1 MSGNIV
7 VVTMTPEAHG
17 PMIQRLGT
25 QGHCVHPVKTVPDA
39 FAYLQSAQC
48 TASLALFD
56 VILRRQQDFDTL
68 AELTARSPLLHFL
81 LLGEYLNGREEPN
94 GGKNPRIHWI
104 HTHLSHPE
112 TIRRVE
118 EVLAEVSRA
127 AELAAS
133 APAMALEDIKG
144 EGPLYYSDAFLSR
157 VGEANVPVLLHGETG
172 VGKEVM
178 ARRLWA
184 CSPRANKPFLKLNC
198 AALPSE
204 LIESELFGYEKGAF
218 TGATTDKQG
227 RFETAQNGTIL
238 LDEIGDMDVRLQAK
252 LLHVLQDGEIQ
263 PLGSSRTIKIDVR
276 VIAATHRDLR
286 RAIEEGT
293 FREDLFYRLNVVNIT
308 IPPLRE
314 RKSEIIPLAKVLLRR
329 NMPVGAELPVLSPQL
344 QQALLEYRWPGNVRE
359 LENVMRRLLV
369 YQDSVTI
376 MQELRVPEAP
386 RPRSAA
392 PAAADSQQY
401 GKAQPASTIDR
412 LAELSREAES
422 RLLLDTLEQT
432 RWNRRQAA
440 ARLNIEYKAFL
451 YKLQKHGL
459 VEVKVKRGNV
469 SV

>member
-7 VVTMTPEAHG
+7 VVTMTADANG
-17 PMIQRLGT
+17 PLIQKLGT
-25 QGHCVHPVKTVPDA
+25 LGHCVHPLKTVPDA

-48 TASLALFD
+48 TATLALFD
-56 VILRRQQDFDTL
+56 VTLRRQQDFDTL
-68 AELTARSPLLHFL
+68 VELTSRRPLLHIL
-81 LLGEYLNGREEPN
+81 LLGQHRTGREVLN
-94 GGKNPRIHWI
+94 GGKNRRIHWI
-104 HTHLSHPE
+104 DLPLSHPE
-112 TIRRVE
+112 TIRKVE
-118 EVLAEVSRA
+118 DVLAEVSRA

-133 APAMALEDIKG
+133 TSAVAAEDIKG
-144 EGPLYYSDAFLSR
+144 DDLLYYSDAFLSR

-184 CSPRANKPFLKLNC
+184 CSPRSHKPFLKLNC

-218 TGATTDKQG
+218 TGATSDKQG

-276 VIAATHRDLR
+276 IIAATHRDLR
-286 RAIEEGT
+286 RAIDEGT

-308 IPPLRE
+308 IPPLRD
-314 RKSEIIPLAKVLLRR
+314 RKSEIIPLARVLLRR
-329 NMPVGAELPVLSPQL
+329 NMPAEAELPELSPQL
-344 QQALLEYRWPGNVRE
+344 QQALLDYRWPGNVRE

-369 YQDSVTI
+369 YQDSATI
-376 MQELRVPEAP
+376 MQELQ
-386 RPRSAA
+386 AA
-392 PAAADSQQY
+392 RDGPFALSSVAATDSQQG
-401 GKAQPASTIDR
+401 GKTTPSTIGR
-412 LAELSREAES
+412 LAEASREAES

-459 VEVKVKRGNV
+459 VEAKVKRPNV
-469 SV
+469 VV

>member
-7 VVTMTPEAHG
+7 VVTMTPESYG
-17 PMIQRLGT
+17 PLIQRLGA
-25 QGHCVHPVKTVPDA
+25 QGHCVHPIKTVPDA
-39 FAYLQSAQC
+39 FAYLQSSQC
-48 TASLALFD
+48 TASLAMFD
-56 VILRRQQDFDTL
+56 VSLRRQQDFDTL
-68 AELTARSPLLHFL
+68 AELTTRKPLLHIL
-81 LLGEYLNGREEPN
+81 LLSEKLNGREELN
-94 GGKNPRIHWI
+94 GSKNDRIHWI
-104 HTHLSHPE
+104 YSPISHPG
-112 TIRRVE
+112 TIDQVE
-118 EVLAEVSRA
+118 EVLAEVSRT

-133 APAMALEDIKG
+133 APALVAEDIKG
-144 EGPLYYSDAFLSR
+144 DDLLYYSDSFLRR

-184 CSPRANKPFLKLNC
+184 CSPRSNKPFLKLNC

-218 TGATTDKQG
+218 TGATADKQG

-276 VIAATHRDLR
+276 IIAATHRDLR
-286 RAIEEGT
+286 RAIDDGT

-314 RKSEIIPLAKVLLRR
+314 RKVEIIPLAKVLLRR
-329 NMPVGAELPVLSPQL
+329 NMPPGAELPEISPQL
-344 QQALLEYRWPGNVRE
+344 QQALLDYRWPGNVRE

-369 YQDSVTI
+369 YQDAATI
-376 MQELRVPEAP
+376 MQELQAVETP
-386 RPRSAA
+386 RLRPVTTG
-392 PAAADSQQY
+392 PIDSHQN
-401 GKAQPASTIDR
+401 GKAEPASTIDR
-412 LAELSREAES
+412 LAAVSREAES
-422 RLLLDTLEQT
+422 RLLLDTLELT

-459 VEVKVKRGNV
+459 VEAKSKRDA

>member
-1 MSGNIV
+1 
-7 VVTMTPEAHG
+7 
-17 PMIQRLGT
+17 L
-25 QGHCVHPVKTVPDA
+25 KTVPDA
-39 FAYLQSAQC
+39 FAYLQSAKC
-48 TASLALFD
+48 TATLALFD
-56 VILRRQQDFDTL
+56 VTLRRQQDFDTL
-68 AELTARSPLLHFL
+68 VELTTRRPLLHIL
-81 LLGEYLNGREEPN
+81 LLGQHLDAREEIN
-94 GGKNPRIHWI
+94 GGKNRRIHWI
-104 HTHLSHPE
+104 DSPLSHPE
-112 TIRRVE
+112 TIRKVE
-118 EVLAEVSRA
+118 DLLAEVSRA
-127 AELAAS
+127 AELVATPTSVAA
-133 APAMALEDIKG
+133 EDIKSDDL
-144 EGPLYYSDAFLSR
+144 LYYSDAFLSR

-184 CSPRANKPFLKLNC
+184 CSPRSNKPFLKLNC

-218 TGATTDKQG
+218 TGATSDKQG

-286 RAIEEGT
+286 RAIDEGT
-293 FREDLFYRLNVVNIT
+293 FREDLFYRLNVVNIV

-329 NMPVGAELPVLSPQL
+329 NMPASAELPELSPQL

-369 YQDSVTI
+369 YQDAATI
-376 MQELRVPEAP
+376 IQELQSPETQTP
-386 RPRSAA
+386 RSRSAA
-392 PAAADSQQY
+392 PAGINSRQAV
-401 GKAQPASTIDR
+401 KTPPSTIGR
-412 LAELSREAES
+412 LAEESREAES

-440 ARLNIEYKAFL
+440 ARLNIDYKAFL

-459 VEVKVKRGNV
+459 VEAKVKRGDV
-469 SV
+469 IV